1 MHAFAS
7 RSQHTGLVARS
18 PRVDKHVKNPFR
30 KHKSAAPLP
39 SQLPYPVEIR
49 RRTYK
54 DEGIR
59 RHGGLEVF
67 DAPNALA
74 INQARMANLEG
85 MRLSLAGKRVL
96 DVGCGVGH
104 LGAKLAEMG
113 ASVVCVDGRESNIAS
128 LRTRYPHLEAQ
139 VGNVETDPLAR
150 FGRFPIVF
158 CYGLLYHLENPLQS
172 LRNLESVCEDML
184 LLETI
189 ICDHRLALVRTEDE
203 STDVNQALGGI
214 AGRPTPH
221 YVVLALNRIGFPY
234 VYAPATPPEHEDFRF
249 EWRNNLDTARDGH
262 NLRCIFVASRTKLE
276 NPALVSLLR
285 D

>member
-1 MHAFAS
+1 M
-7 RSQHTGLVARS
+7 
-18 PRVDKHVKNPFR
+18 
-30 KHKSAAPLP
+30 
-39 SQLPYPVEIR
+39 QLPYPVDIR
-49 RRTYK
+49 RRNYK

-74 INQARMANLEG
+74 INQARMANLEA
-85 MRLSLAGKRVL
+85 MHLPLAGKRVL

-104 LGAKLAEMG
+104 LGAKLVQMG
-113 ASVVCVDGRESNIAS
+113 ANAHVRTTAALHIAS
-128 LRTRYPHLEAQ
+128 LRARYPQLEGH
-139 VGNVETDPLAR
+139 VGNVETEPLTR
-150 FGRFPIVF
+150 FGRFHTVLS
-158 CYGLLYHLENPLQS
+158 YGLLYHLENPLQS
-172 LRNLESVCEDML
+172 LRNMESVCDEML

-189 ICDHRLALVRTEDE
+189 VCDHQLAMVRMEDE

-221 YVVLALNRIGFPY
+221 YVVLALNRIGFGY
-234 VYAPATPPEHEDFRF
+234 VYAPVTPPEHEDFRF

-262 NLRCIFVASRTKLE
+262 NLRCIFVASRSELK
-276 NPALVSLLR
+276 NPALLSLLR